1 MRYYLKIEDFEFPNV
16 SEMEITGVYRKESIQ
31 QNLAG
36 GYLIDR
42 AGTEKVKIN
51 TKLNL
56 LTSEEFYKLRMARER
71 ISNAV
76 TYERGGVKFTKQMIV
91 REFEEPTPLKINPR
105 EIHPDLGGGI
115 DHDYYYLTAN
125 ITLEEI

>member
-1 MRYYLKIEDFEFPNV
+1 MRYYLKIGDREFPNV

-51 TKLNL
+51 AKLNL
-56 LTSEEFYKLRMARER
+56 LTREEVVALLQARER
-71 ISNAV
+71 ISNTV
-76 TYERGGVKFTKQMIV
+76 TYERYGIKETAQMVI
-91 REFEEPTPLKINPR
+91 REFEEPAPVKYQPLNPTPGL
-105 EIHPDLGGGI
+105 ETE
-115 DHDYYYLTAN
+115 YCYLTVN